1 MTNTIRTPR
10 TVAFYTGRALDA
22 LNAGFTS
29 KSAQKDALG
38 DVNSA
43 YEMLKRELADA
54 CLAERTELTGTRD
67 DGSTFDYYE
76 MNDAVKAVY
85 WDVPSYPHQF
95 KAKHSLLIRTA
106 FGDRFES
113 VISTIV
119 ELVELR
125 DAIKAAPVV
134 APMKDE
140 TKVVAARIVESIK
153 ARMDR
158 LNVRYL
164 EAIDLTTVFED
175 GFVMK
180 GLSANSHYVTNEHGT
195 TFLRTYFFL
204 FGKLTPLNLI
214 LAAAQEAR
222 RQSEAEGR

>member
-1 MTNTIRTPR
+1 MTTKTIKTPAER
-10 TVAFYTGRALDA
+10 RDFYTAAALDA
-22 LNAGFTS
+22 LNNGFTS
-29 KSAQKDALG
+29 KAGAKNAAA
-38 DVNSA
+38 DVTRA
-43 YEMLKRELADA
+43 YETLRRELQDA
-54 CLAERTELTGTRD
+54 CLATPRID
-67 DGSTFDYYE
+67 DRGSME
-76 MNDAVKAVY
+76 APVEAVY

-95 KAKHSLLIRTA
+95 KAKHSDLIRAA
-106 FGDRFES
+106 FGDRFDAL
-113 VISTIV
+113 IANAF
-119 ELVELR
+119 ELVALR
-125 DAIKAAPVV
+125 EAILAAPVA

-140 TKVVAARIVESIK
+140 AKVQAARIVESIRE
-153 ARMDR
+153 RMDR

-175 GFVMK
+175 GFVME

-222 RQSEAEGR
+222 RQAEAR

>member
-1 MTNTIRTPR
+1 MTNR
-10 TVAFYTGRALDA
+10 FDLYTAAAINA

-29 KSAQKDALG
+29 KAGAKQAAA
-38 DVNSA
+38 DVTRA
-43 YEMLKRELADA
+43 YQVLERELADA
-54 CLAERTELTGTRD
+54 CLAMPRD
-67 DGSTFDYYE
+67 DNDQ
-76 MNDAVKAVY
+76 MVDAVSAVY

-95 KAKHSLLIRTA
+95 KAKHGDLIRAA
-106 FGDRFES
+106 FGDRFDDL
-113 VISTIV
+113 IAKAD
-119 ELVELR
+119 ELVALR
-125 DAIKAAPVV
+125 VAILAAPVV
-134 APMKDE
+134 GPMKDE
-140 TKVVAARIVESIK
+140 AKVQAARIVESIK

-175 GFVMK
+175 GFTMK
-180 GLSANSHYVTNEHGT
+180 GLSANSHYVTNDHGT

-214 LAAAQEAR
+214 LAAAEEAR